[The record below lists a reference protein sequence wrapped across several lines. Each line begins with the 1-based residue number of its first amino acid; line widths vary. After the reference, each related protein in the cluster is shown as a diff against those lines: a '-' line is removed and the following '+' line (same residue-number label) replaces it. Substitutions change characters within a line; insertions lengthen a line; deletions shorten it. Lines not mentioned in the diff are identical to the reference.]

1 MSQIDPKIL
10 ELEKQ
15 VKFLQ
20 EQVGR
25 LLTQVQY
32 LDRERV
38 RTKSELSQVMNE
50 VRARRN

>member
-1 MSQIDPKIL
+1 MSQVDPKTL

-32 LDRERV
+32 LERERV
-38 RTKSELSQVMNE
+38 RAKSELSQVASE
-50 VRARRN
+50 LRAKR